1 MWLPGLTNQLTIP
14 VISINHYFPVLNLG
28 KHCYCKFCYV
38 MNPIEVTSVHMN
50 IFENKT
56 ILILP
61 TESADQ
67 RLEMF

>member
-38 MNPIEVTSVHMN
+38 MNPIEVTSVH
-50 IFENKT
+50 T
-56 ILILP
+56 
-61 TESADQ
+61 
-67 RLEMF
+67 